1 MIGTILGGRRSEWL
15 SSLGDIHHER
25 VMMNLWQVSSAFE
38 LAVLASTAPPAWGQY
53 LGIGMSELQDPY
65 L

>member
-1 MIGTILGGRRSEWL
+1 
-15 SSLGDIHHER
+15 
-25 VMMNLWQVSSAFE
+25 MMNWWQVSSAFE
-38 LAVLASTAPPAWGQY
+38 LAVLASTVPPAWGQY